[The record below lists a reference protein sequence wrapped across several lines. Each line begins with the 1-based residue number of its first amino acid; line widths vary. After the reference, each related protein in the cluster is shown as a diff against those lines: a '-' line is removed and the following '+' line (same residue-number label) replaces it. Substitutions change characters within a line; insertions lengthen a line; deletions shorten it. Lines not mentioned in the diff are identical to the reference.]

1 MEFSKIYDKEDEQK
15 TSSCEDER
23 RAFASEIVADQ
34 QKEIEKLKTELQEAE
49 ELRDI
54 YYTQKSVCQM
64 QLDIVN
70 FITHIYSKET
80 LSFIYGIAK
89 STYAHQFEEEQEEE
103 N

>member
-1 MEFSKIYDKEDEQK
+1 MNLESEKQPLASKI
-15 TSSCEDER
+15 
-23 RAFASEIVADQ
+23 IADQ
-34 QKEIEKLKTELQEAE
+34 AAEVEKLKAELQEAE

-89 STYAHQFEEEQEEE
+89 STYTHQFEEEQEGK

>member
-1 MEFSKIYDKEDEQK
+1 MNLASEKQPL
-15 TSSCEDER
+15 
-23 RAFASEIVADQ
+23 ASEIIADQ
-34 QKEIEKLKTELQEAE
+34 AAEVEKLKAELQEAE

-89 STYAHQFEEEQEEE
+89 STYTHQFEEEQERK